1 MSETCPHCE
10 APGRRDTYQVGDRHL
25 SRWLCGASEHI
36 NGTIL
41 RSTECFENELGC
53 VKEQLAAAQ
62 ARIAELEAFARDIR
76 DNFDCDSDAHY
87 YETPCRY
94 CMATQ
99 LLAATNSGPAA
110 EGGESNP

>member
-53 VKEQLAAAQ
+53 VREQLTAAQ
-62 ARIAELEAFARDIR
+62 SRIAELEAEVMSWAEAAYDAAPEESI
-76 DNFDCDSDAHY
+76 SD
-87 YETPCRY
+87 ELKDR
-94 CMATQ
+94 
-99 LLAATNSGPAA
+99 LIKRATNSGPAA
-110 EGGESNP
+110 EGA

>member
-53 VKEQLAAAQ
+53 VKEQLTAAQ
-62 ARIAELEAFARDIR
+62 ARIAELESQVEQMKAAKKQREDAAIR
-76 DNFDCDSDAHY
+76 RVTDGIFPQ
-87 YETPCRY
+87 ELP
-94 CMATQ
+94 
-99 LLAATNSGPAA
+99 
-110 EGGESNP
+110 